1 MKMLLQK
8 KIQWDTH
15 ATLVILG
22 DMELKRLN
30 RINPIAKAML
40 QNRRR
45 ATILPDKKKGEKNAR
60 LHADRILEQWDT
72 ESKGSQTQED

>member
-1 MKMLLQK
+1 MRK
-8 KIQWDTH
+8 
-15 ATLVILG
+15 V
-22 DMELKRLN
+22 N

-45 ATILPDKKKGEKNAR
+45 ATVLPDKKRGEKNAR

>member
-1 MKMLLQK
+1 MRK
-8 KIQWDTH
+8 
-15 ATLVILG
+15 V
-22 DMELKRLN
+22 N

-45 ATILPDKKKGEKNAR
+45 ATVLPNKKKGDKNAR

>member
-1 MKMLLQK
+1 
-8 KIQWDTH
+8 
-15 ATLVILG
+15 
-22 DMELKRLN
+22 MELRKVN

-45 ATILPDKKKGEKNAR
+45 ATVLPNKKKGVKNAR

>member
-8 KIQWDTH
+8 KLQWDTH

-22 DMELKRLN
+22 DMELRKVN

-45 ATILPDKKKGEKNAR
+45 ATVLPNKKKGEKDAR

>member
-1 MKMLLQK
+1 MKLRK
-8 KIQWDTH
+8 
-15 ATLVILG
+15 V
-22 DMELKRLN
+22 N

-45 ATILPDKKKGEKNAR
+45 ATVLPNKKKGEKNAR

>member
-1 MKMLLQK
+1 MRK
-8 KIQWDTH
+8 
-15 ATLVILG
+15 V
-22 DMELKRLN
+22 N

-45 ATILPDKKKGEKNAR
+45 ATVLPNKQKGDKNAR

>member
-1 MKMLLQK
+1 
-8 KIQWDTH
+8 
-15 ATLVILG
+15 
-22 DMELKRLN
+22 MELRKVN

-45 ATILPDKKKGEKNAR
+45 ATVLPNKKKGDKNAR
-60 LHADRILEQWDT
+60 LHADSILEQWDT